1 MSSVD
6 SDRQDGGEH
15 RRGKGG
21 GTGELKIQAK
31 PGSTGAGYIL
41 RRAPRCRVV
50 GMLGCRSDVGVRYV
64 TTDDVRRQSTATPFV
79 HCPRIALYSCCAPFV
94 LLSRSCRSWRGVGLA
109 LYRCT
114 VRTART
120 VGASGYRRQVRGR
133 QEYEARA
140 CACAHVEDGKP
151 ARKACAPPGLL
162 GARPAREQA
171 RVGMVITM
179 CCARQSGRAAERQ
192 GGRAAARE
200 RERAR

>member
-6 SDRQDGGEH
+6 SDKQKRTGGG
-15 RRGKGG
+15 RGG
-21 GTGELKIQAK
+21 GTGEWNQHAM

-114 VRTART
+114 VRTARA

-133 QEYEARA
+133 QVYEARA

-151 ARKACAPPGLL
+151 HARRVHLLACWAQGLPES
-162 GARPAREQA
+162 RRE
-171 RVGMVITM
+171 
-179 CCARQSGRAAERQ
+179 
-192 GGRAAARE
+192 
-200 RERAR
+200 